1 MRDILQITG
10 YIYTGIIAIV
20 VDVIAVLRF
29 KSSNKDNEA
38 KALLFKEIFKGSAFA
53 IVVLVIVLLISL
65 LF

>member
-20 VDVIAVLRF
+20 VDVIAILRF
-29 KSSNKDNEA
+29 KSSDKDKEA
-38 KALLFKEIFKGSAFA
+38 TSLLVKEILKGSAFA
-53 IVVLVIVLLISL
+53 IVVLIIVLLISL

>member
-20 VDVIAVLRF
+20 VDFMAVLRF
-29 KSSNKDNEA
+29 KSSNKDKEA
-38 KALLFKEIFKGSAFA
+38 KSLLVKEILKGSAFA